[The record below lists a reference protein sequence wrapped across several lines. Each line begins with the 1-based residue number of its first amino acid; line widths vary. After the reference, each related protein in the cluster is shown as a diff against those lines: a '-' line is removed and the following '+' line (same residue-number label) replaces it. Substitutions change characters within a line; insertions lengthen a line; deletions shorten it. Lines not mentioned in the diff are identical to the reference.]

1 MGLFWYAHYFGK
13 WRMLFM
19 GEMIA
24 AVVFIVI
31 AVAAGVWVWWLEW

>member
-24 AVVFIVI
+24 VVVFIVI
-31 AVAAGVWVWWLEW
+31 AVAAGVWVWWLER

>member
-1 MGLFWYAHYFGK
+1 
-13 WRMLFM
+13 M

-31 AVAAGVWVWWLEW
+31 AVAAGVWVWWLERKRGCSISPAAGGLPT

>member
-24 AVVFIVI
+24 DVVFIVI
-31 AVAAGVWVWWLEW
+31 AVAAGVWV